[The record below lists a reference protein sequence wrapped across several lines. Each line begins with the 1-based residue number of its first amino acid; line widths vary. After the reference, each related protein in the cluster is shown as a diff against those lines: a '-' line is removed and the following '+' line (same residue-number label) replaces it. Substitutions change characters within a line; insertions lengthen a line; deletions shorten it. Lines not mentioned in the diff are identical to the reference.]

1 MNQSELVCPQ
11 ELRRYVHTTW
21 QWLTNSGS
29 PKLTFLQSHSDIFP
43 LFRELEGKIT
53 LGRGLLEKLA
63 TPKLKNVHGVAK
75 LEKKVP
81 NFNTLNCRSYFLR

>member
-21 QWLTNSGS
+21 QWLTNPRN
-29 PKLTFLQSHSDIFP
+29 PKLTFLQSHSDMFP

-63 TPKLKNVHGVAK
+63 TPKLKNVQGVAK

-81 NFNTLNCRSYFLR
+81 YFLSQSVDHIF

>member
-1 MNQSELVCPQ
+1 M
-11 ELRRYVHTTW
+11 
-21 QWLTNSGS
+21 
-29 PKLTFLQSHSDIFP
+29 FP

-63 TPKLKNVHGVAK
+63 TPKLKNVQGVAK

-81 NFNTLNCRSYFLR
+81 YFLSQSVDHIF